1 MNHFIV
7 SKELI
12 SSEAAKPTSV
22 FILGLSRIEERR
34 LVVNVDSIVFISC
47 QNTDLALQDN
57 I

>member
-12 SSEAAKPTSV
+12 STEAAKPTSV

-34 LVVNVDSIVFISC
+34 LVVNVNSILVISC